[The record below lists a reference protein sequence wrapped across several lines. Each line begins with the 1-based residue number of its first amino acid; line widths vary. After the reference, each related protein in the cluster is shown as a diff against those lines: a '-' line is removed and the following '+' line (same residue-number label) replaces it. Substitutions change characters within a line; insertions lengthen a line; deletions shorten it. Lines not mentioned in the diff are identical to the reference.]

1 MIRAFVAL
9 ALPEALRFELMLL
22 QNGLPLPR
30 PIPPENLHLTLVF
43 LGEQPEPVIAD
54 LHLALERLRAP
65 GFEVA
70 LSGLD
75 AFGGTRPRV
84 VHVGV
89 AANPALA
96 HLQAKVASAARA
108 AGIAVEGRRYVPHV
122 TLARLR
128 PGEVDAGRFG
138 RALAARGAFA
148 APRFRADDFRL
159 FRSRLGGGGAAYEEL
174 ARYPLEPAPD

>member
-9 ALPEALRFELMLL
+9 ALPEALRFDLMLL
-22 QNGLPLPR
+22 QHGLPLPR
-30 PIPPENLHLTLVF
+30 PAPPENLHLTLVF
-43 LGEQPEPVIAD
+43 LGEQPEPVVTD

-65 GFEVA
+65 GFEIA

-75 AFGGTRPRV
+75 AFGGARPRV
-84 VHVGV
+84 VYVGV

-108 AGIAVEGRRYVPHV
+108 AGVALESQRYVPHV

-128 PGEVDAGRFG
+128 PGEVDRQRLGQ
-138 RALAARGAFA
+138 ALAARGAYA
-148 APRFRADDFRL
+148 APRFRVDDFRL
-159 FRSRLGGGGAAYEEL
+159 FRSRLGGGGATYEEL
-174 ARYPLEPAPD
+174 ARYPLD